1 MKKAISN
8 VKTKRYALEGC
19 GLNPSGSKIFFIM
32 NSPLKCNCMLILQ
45 WNLSILHVREVYCIN
60 RLVCI
65 GGSCTPYSNKKLKKY
80 LRSEF
85 IPTDW
90 LIAYKKFPALN
101 NLLQSTTTFAL
112 WTISHNLHRT
122 RCNIVRHYFW
132 TIFWKKMGSTTTGP
146 IKLVYL

>member
-1 MKKAISN
+1 MSRQKDMRWK
-8 VKTKRYALEGC
+8 VV
-19 GLNPSGSKIFFIM
+19 GLIPVAAKYFFIM
-32 NSPLKCNCMLILQ
+32 NSPLRCTCMLILQ
-45 WNLSILHVREVYCIN
+45 WNLSILHVREDYWIN
-60 RLVCI
+60 CFVSI
-65 GGSCTPYSNKKLKKY
+65 GGSCTPYSNKKLQKY

-112 WTISHNLHRT
+112 WTISHNLHGT

-132 TIFWKKMGSTTTGP
+132 TISRKKMGSTTGP